1 MLNNKNNKKFFKNL
15 KRFRPRISF
24 IMNKFIPTKNYSLTH
39 FTGDHENMVSFST
52 HVQQLTLG
60 ALYSNFNNF
69 NFYSIEHPYIDDFQ
83 IINNKFN
90 SYFSYLKKRYRFFY
104 FDRPETNYFKR
115 KNYFSNDEN
124 DFPIKDEE
132 KQNYIDNFH
141 SFNKEYLFEKLL
153 IKRDIKIDDDTLVL
167 HIRTG
172 DIFYG
177 DWHSLY
183 NQNPLSYYLKISE
196 NFKKVLV
203 ISGKENNNPVLKLLS
218 NYKKFSFQSSNFIDD
233 FNVLLNAKNL
243 ATSGV
248 SGFPLSAALMSQK
261 LQNFYHSDLYLKEHL
276 NPEMLN
282 KEILNVHSYKILDYI
297 PLKNF
302 VKNDVNLSK
311 LTSDDKSKI
320 IKVN

>member
-1 MLNNKNNKKFFKNL
+1 MLQNKNKKFFFRNL
-15 KRFRPRISF
+15 KRFGPRLSF
-24 IMNKFIPTKNYSLTH
+24 ILNRFIPTKNYSLTH
-39 FTGDHENMVSFST
+39 FTGDHKNMVSFAT

-60 ALYSNFNNF
+60 ALYSNFNSF
-69 NFYSIEHPYIDDFQ
+69 NFYSKEHLYIDDFE

-90 SYFSYLKKRYRFFY
+90 SYFSYFKKKYRFFY
-104 FDRPETNYFKR
+104 FDRPETNYFRR

-132 KQNYIDNFH
+132 KKYYIDNFH
-141 SFNKEYLFEKLL
+141 TFNKDFLYEKLL
-153 IKRDIKIDDDTLVL
+153 IKKDVNIDEDTLVV

-172 DIFYG
+172 DIFY
-177 DWHSLY
+177 DNWHSLY

-196 NFKKVLV
+196 NFNRVLV
-203 ISGKENNNPVLKLLS
+203 ISGKEDNNPVIKLLS
-218 NYKKFSFQSSNFIDD
+218 DYKKFSFQSSSFTDD

-261 LQNFYHSDLYLKEHL
+261 LENFYHSDLYLTEHL
-276 NPEMLN
+276 NPEMLDEKKIN
-282 KEILNVHSYKILDYI
+282 IHSYKILDYI

-302 VKNDVNLSK
+302 VKNEINVAK
-311 LTSDDKSKI
+311 LTSDDTSKI